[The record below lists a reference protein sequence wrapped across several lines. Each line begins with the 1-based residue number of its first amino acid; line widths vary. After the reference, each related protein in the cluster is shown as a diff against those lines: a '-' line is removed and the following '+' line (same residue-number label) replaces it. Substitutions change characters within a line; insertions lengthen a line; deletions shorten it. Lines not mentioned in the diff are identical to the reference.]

1 MLHTLRDWQKPAII
15 YDVIQES
22 IVSPSVNNT
31 NCRHS
36 DPTQEELTSRANPNL
51 LSDSRHQI
59 MPRTGWQTLLIK
71 NGAYYI
77 VIVYSYILHWVK
89 IL

>member
-1 MLHTLRDWQKPAII
+1 MLRTLRDWQKPARI

-36 DPTQEELTSRANPNL
+36 DPTQEELTDLANPNL
-51 LSDSRHQI
+51 LSRHQI
-59 MPRTGWQTLLIK
+59 MPGIGWQTLLRMEHT
-71 NGAYYI
+71 
-77 VIVYSYILHWVK
+77 ILSLFTL
-89 IL
+89 ISSTG